1 MWLGSLR
8 LDLVPGGRARL
19 DGKTLFGVVPERLWE
34 RRFPADASGRV
45 TVASNL
51 LLIRSPDLTVLV
63 QAGPG
68 GSSLAPALA
77 QHGVAAEEVTA
88 LVLSN
93 LHVDHAGGAAIHGG
107 GASARAFPRARLI
120 VQEAALEC
128 ARRPPERERG
138 SYRAECFEPYAE
150 AGALTAV
157 SGEAAV
163 RPGITVVPL
172 PGHAPGMQAVRI
184 ESGGQTAFY
193 FSDALPTA
201 AHVPLPWSMEYESY
215 PVALLADKKRLLN
228 RAAAER
234 WLCVFERD
242 PDIPWGTI
250 VDEVNGK
257 RRVHVVPS
265 DADAF

>member
-93 LHVDHAGGAAIHGG
+93 LHVDHAGGAA
-107 GASARAFPRARLI
+107 
-120 VQEAALEC
+120 
-128 ARRPPERERG
+128 
-138 SYRAECFEPYAE
+138 YR
-150 AGALTAV
+150 V
-157 SGEAAV
+157 
-163 RPGITVVPL
+163 
-172 PGHAPGMQAVRI
+172 
-184 ESGGQTAFY
+184 
-193 FSDALPTA
+193 A
-201 AHVPLPWSMEYESY
+201 AHDSKIPANIDRPRRLVLSLCSQHSRRDQTNHQTIRTTQARYNHRTTFPWFSMS
-215 PVALLADKKRLLN
+215 VTNKLAATLWASSQSGKLLR
-228 RAAAER
+228 
-234 WLCVFERD
+234 
-242 PDIPWGTI
+242 T
-250 VDEVNGK
+250 
-257 RRVHVVPS
+257 
-265 DADAF
+265 